1 MKKRNTITAT
11 YSGWV
16 SNWCLNDCALAQ
28 SNWDL
33 EGGYQTEVLTIN
45 LKTHFS
51 DGEEDIIFTTEEEK
65 SCTED
70 DKSGDEIEEIPED
83 EESCIEPAEK
93 SIEQIEDNI
102 KEIKEKINNKM
113 NRIEQAFKAN
123 DESAKEKSKVIKS

>member
-1 MKKRNTITAT
+1 M
-11 YSGWV
+11 
-16 SNWCLNDCALAQ
+16 
-28 SNWDL
+28 
-33 EGGYQTEVLTIN
+33 
-45 LKTHFS
+45 KTHFS

-93 SIEQIEDNI
+93 SEEIEQIEDNI

-123 DESAKEKSKVIKS
+123 DESAKEKSKVRKA